1 MANNQSI
8 NRGAYVA
15 LSLGL
20 VAVSTA
26 PIFIR
31 LSEMEV
37 SPYATIFHRSW
48 MATAIFA
55 ALLLIPGN
63 SSLGTALL
71 DSDTNS
77 IKQQRRQPIDRSLQ
91 WFLILFGLTF
101 TAAVVSWAW
110 ALTQTTV
117 AKSSLLHSS
126 IPIFTGLLGWLFL
139 GQRFRPSF
147 WIGMAIATAGA
158 ILLGIEEFQFNP
170 EQIWG
175 DSVSLLSAVFFS
187 VNPLLVEQLRQR
199 LSSST
204 ILFCGYSMITLLSLP
219 LVLWLPEGALPTSLN
234 GWLTLLAMTIICQVM
249 GHGLF
254 TYALKDITAGI
265 VSLCHLLVPV
275 LSAAEAWWVFGEAL
289 SKLSILTFVI
299 ILAGIIVS
307 LRGVSNDTIE
317 VTNQANEDSLARSL
331 EP

>member
-1 MANNQSI
+1 MAANQSI
-8 NRGAYVA
+8 NRGAFVA
-15 LSLGL
+15 LIVGL
-20 VAVSTA
+20 VAVSA
-26 PIFIR
+26 SPIFIR
-31 LSEMEV
+31 LSEMEI

-55 ALLLIPGN
+55 ALLLIPNN
-63 SSLGTALL
+63 SSVGTALL

-77 IKQQRRQPIDRSLQ
+77 IKQQLRKPRSRSLQ
-91 WFLILFGLTF
+91 WLLLGFGLTF
-101 TAAVVSWAW
+101 TAAVISWAW
-110 ALTQTTV
+110 ALTKTTV
-117 AKSSLLHSS
+117 ANSSLLHSS

-147 WIGMAIATAGA
+147 WVGMAIATTGA
-158 ILLGIEEFQFNP
+158 ILLGIEDFQFNP

-187 VNPLLVEQLRQR
+187 VDPLLVEQLRQR

-204 ILFCGYSMITLLSLP
+204 ILFYGFSMVTLLSFP
-219 LVLWLPEGALPTSLN
+219 LVLCFPETALPTSLN
-234 GWLTLLAMTIICQVM
+234 GWLTLLAMTIICQVV
-249 GHGLF
+249 GHGLL

-265 VSLCHLLVPV
+265 VSLCHLLVPI

-299 ILAGIIVS
+299 VLAGIIIS
-307 LRGVSNDTIE
+307 LRGVNKSTIE
-317 VTNQANEDSLARSL
+317 VTNQANEDPLAGSL
-331 EP
+331 ES